1 MLKNGYKLIQ
11 QGNPNWEKICRE
23 DGISEKCI
31 NYLSIY
37 DITETKEENIR
48 KKQKNFRNELLKIWD
63 NKCAITGVDESECDA
78 CHILPIESGGTYNS
92 YNGILLSKSLH
103 SSFDKGLWTISSK
116 NSKII
121 KMSNKNLTID
131 KYVGQIVDLPS
142 EMLNYLNWHN
152 YYCLEKIE

>member
-1 MLKNGYKLIQ
+1 MLKKGYKLIKDR
-11 QGNPNWEKICRE
+11 NPNWEKICRE

-37 DITETKEENIR
+37 DIAETKEENIR

-63 NKCAITGVDESECDA
+63 YKCAITGVDESECDA

-92 YNGILLSKSLH
+92 HNGILLSKSLH

-116 NSKII
+116 NNKII
-121 KMSNKNLTID
+121 KISNKNLTID
-131 KYVGQIVDLPS
+131 KYVGQTINLPA
-142 EMLNYLNWHN
+142 EMLDYLNWHN
-152 YYCLEKIE
+152 KFCLEKIE

>member
-11 QGNPNWEKICRE
+11 QGNHNWEKICRD
-23 DGISEKCI
+23 DGLSEKCI

-48 KKQKNFRNELLKIWD
+48 KKQKNFRTELLKIWD

-121 KMSNKNLTID
+121 KMSDKKLTIN
-131 KYVGQIVDLPS
+131 KYVGQIINLPS
-142 EMLNYLNWHN
+142 EMLDYFNWHN
-152 YYCLEKIE
+152 QYCLEKIE

>member
-1 MLKNGYKLIQ
+1 MLKTGYKLIQ

-63 NKCAITGVDESECDA
+63 YKCAITGVDESECDA

-116 NSKII
+116 NNKII
-121 KMSNKNLTID
+121 KISNKNLTID
-131 KYVGQIVDLPS
+131 KYVGQTINLPA
-142 EMLNYLNWHN
+142 EMLDYLNWHN
-152 YYCLEKIE
+152 KFCLEKIE